1 MKKLIALMLVAVM
14 VLGLCAC
21 GGGGEEKTDAPKV
34 EGLQIGFAKVNTTPS
49 YSCPMGGYGNSS
61 ERMSNGLLDYLFF
74 SVVAA
79 TGENGETVLLC
90 GFDSMNLPQGAATTL
105 RTAMSEATGVPVAN
119 IFISASHSH
128 STPDASGKYLE
139 DVTKFAVEAANA
151 AMADRST
158 ATVQVGS
165 TTVEG
170 MNWVR
175 HYIMQDDTY
184 AGPNFGN
191 TNQPYK
197 GHASDADGELQVV
210 RFVRAAEDKKDIVM
224 VNWQAHP
231 TMTGGIYLTD
241 ISSDFLG
248 PLRDHVN
255 TTLDVE
261 TIYFNGAAGN
271 LTVGSWING
280 ETFTSD
286 HREYGKK
293 MGEYVVE
300 VLGGTMTE
308 VAGTDVKTTN
318 TSVTGNCDHTDDEL
332 VPIAKQVQEMFA
344 TNGNDRGACSA
355 FSQPYGIEGIYH
367 ANGIV
372 ARAGRGETED
382 VPIEAC
388 SIGGLG
394 FAVAPYEMTDTNG
407 MQIKDASPFDMTLIV
422 GYANGYYNYI
432 ISDAQYNYSNY
443 EFQTRRYTRGIGEE
457 MANAFIGMLE
467 DLHG

>member
-1 MKKLIALMLVAVM
+1 MKKFIVFFLVAAM
-14 VLGLCAC
+14 LLGLCAC
-21 GGGGEEKTDAPKV
+21 GSGSESDSDTAKVQGLQVGYAKTD
-34 EGLQIGFAKVNTTPS
+34 ITPD

-61 ERMSNGLLDYLFF
+61 NRMSDGLLDWLFF

-90 GFDSMNLPQGAATTL
+90 AIDSMNMPEGAANDI
-105 RTAMSEATGVPVAN
+105 RAAISSATSIPTAN
-119 IFISASHSH
+119 IYISASHSH
-128 STPDASGKYLE
+128 STPDMAGNYLK
-139 DVTKFAVEAANA
+139 DVCDHAWKTAQAALD
-151 AMADRST
+151 DRST
-158 ATVQVGS
+158 ATIQVTSGHA
-165 TTVEG
+165 EG

-175 HYIMQDDTY
+175 HYLMIDDTY

-191 TNQPYK
+191 NNQPYK
-197 GHASDADGELQVV
+197 GHASEADDEFQLV

-231 TMTGGIYLTD
+231 TMTGGIQKYE

-248 PLRDHVN
+248 PLRDYV
-255 TTLDVE
+255 TQQLGVE
-261 TIYFNGAAGN
+261 CIYFSGAAGN
-271 LTVGSWING
+271 LTVGSWIPG
-280 ETFTSD
+280 ETFTDD
-286 HREYGKK
+286 HRIYGQK
-293 MGEYVVE
+293 MGEIVVE
-300 VLGGTMTE
+300 ALNGTMTDISG
-308 VAGTDVKTTN
+308 VDVKVTN
-318 TSVTGNCDHTDDEL
+318 TAVTGTCDHTDDHL
-332 VPIAKQVQEMFA
+332 VDIAVQVQELFA
-344 TNGNDRGACSA
+344 TNGNDRVACSA

-372 ARAGRGETED
+372 ARSKRFDTED

-407 MQIKDASPFDMTLIV
+407 MQIKDGSPFDMTFIV

-443 EFQTRRYTRGIGEE
+443 EWQTRRYTRGIGED

-467 DLHG
+467 DLHA

>member
-1 MKKLIALMLVAVM
+1 MKRIFALMLIAVM

-21 GGGGEEKTDAPKV
+21 GGGEEKTDAPKI
-34 EGLQIGFAKVNTTPS
+34 EGLQIGFAKANITPD

-61 ERMSNGLLDYLFF
+61 NRMSNGLLDWLFF

-79 TGENGETVLLC
+79 TGENGETVFLC
-90 GFDSMNLPQGAATTL
+90 AFDSMNLPQTAASTL
-105 RTAMSEATGVPVAN
+105 RNAMSQATGVPVAN

-128 STPDASGKYLE
+128 ATPDCGEPYMT
-139 DVTKFAVEAANA
+139 DVTNFAVEAAKA
-151 AMADRST
+151 AMEDRAT
-158 ATVQVGS
+158 ATIQVAT
-165 TTVEG
+165 TTVDG

-175 HYIMQDDTY
+175 HYIMQDGTY

-197 GHASDADGELQVV
+197 GHATESDKQLQVV
-210 RFVRAAEDKKDIVM
+210 RFVRAAEDKKDIVL

-231 TMTGGIYLTD
+231 TMTGGIQKYE

-255 TTLDVE
+255 ATLDVE
-261 TIYFNGAAGN
+261 TVYFNGAAGN
-271 LTVGSWING
+271 LTPGSWIPY
-280 ETFTSD
+280 ETYSDD

-300 VLGGTMTE
+300 ALNGTMTD
-308 VAGTDVKTTN
+308 VSGADVKVTN
-318 TSVTGNCDHTDDEL
+318 TTVTGTCDHTDDEL
-332 VPIAKQVQEMFA
+332 VDIARQVQELFA
-344 TNGNDRGACSA
+344 TNGNDRAACSA

-367 ANGIV
+367 ANGIT
-372 ARAGRGETED
+372 ARASRGETED
-382 VPIEAC
+382 VPIEAR

-407 MQIKDASPFDMTLIV
+407 MQIKDASPFDMTFIV

-432 ISDAQYNYSNY
+432 ISDAQYNYTNY
-443 EFQTRRYTRGIGEE
+443 EFQTRRYTRGIGED
-457 MANAFIGMLE
+457 MAEAFIGMLK

>member
-1 MKKLIALMLVAVM
+1 MKKLIALMLVTIM

-34 EGLQIGFAKVNTTPS
+34 KGLQIGFAKANITPD
-49 YSCPMGGYGNSS
+49 YSCPMGGYGNSND
-61 ERMSNGLLDYLFF
+61 RMSNGLLDWLFF

-90 GFDSMNLPQGAATTL
+90 AFDSMNLPQGAATTL
-105 RTAMSEATGVPVAN
+105 RSAMSEATGVPTSN

-128 STPDASGKYLE
+128 STPDASDPYLT
-139 DVTKFAVEAANA
+139 DVANHAAETAKA
-151 AMADRST
+151 AMDDRST
-158 ATVQVGS
+158 ATTQVTS
-165 TTVEG
+165 MNIDG

-175 HYIMQDDTY
+175 HYLMQDDTY

-197 GHASDADGELQVV
+197 GHASESDKQLQVI
-210 RFVRAAEDKKDIVM
+210 RYVRAAEDKKDIVL

-231 TMTGGIYLTD
+231 TMTGGIQKYE

-255 TTLDVE
+255 ATLDVE
-261 TIYFNGAAGN
+261 TIYYNGAAGN

-280 ETFTSD
+280 ETFSSD

-300 VLGGTMTE
+300 ALNGSMTE
-308 VAGTDVKTTN
+308 VAGVDVKTTS
-318 TSVTGNCDHTDDEL
+318 TKVTGNCDHTDDHL
-332 VPIAKQVQEMFA
+332 VDISKQVQEMFHS
-344 TNGNDRGACSA
+344 NGNDREACSA
-355 FSQPYGIEGIYH
+355 FSRPYGIEGIYH

-388 SIGGLG
+388 SIGGIG

-407 MQIKDASPFDMTLIV
+407 MQIKDASPFDMTFII

-443 EFQTRRYTRGIGEE
+443 EFQTRRYTRGIGED
-457 MANAFIGMLE
+457 MAEAFIGMLE
-467 DLHG
+467 ELHG